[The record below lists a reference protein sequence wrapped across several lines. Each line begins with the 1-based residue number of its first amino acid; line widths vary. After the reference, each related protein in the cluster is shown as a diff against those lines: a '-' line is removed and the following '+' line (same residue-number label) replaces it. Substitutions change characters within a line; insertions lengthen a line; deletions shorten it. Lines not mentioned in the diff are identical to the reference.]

1 MISYFK
7 NERGMSLIE
16 LLATV
21 ALAGIVAALIFS
33 VMSTS
38 LRTTERISAESELR
52 DEADLIMSNFIESL
66 YKTKQSEISRHV
78 TAASSSYILL
88 KNNQK
93 IGFDRQ
99 DVLVTRPNTNHLDQ
113 TIQENL
119 KPINQKITIAS
130 PSTIEEVANGQ
141 YEIKLFLKHE
151 DFKEAIE
158 TRSRIGIIRDKSN

>member
-1 MISYFK
+1 MIRYLK
-7 NERGMSLIE
+7 DEKGMSLIE
-16 LLATV
+16 LLATI

-38 LRTTERISAESELR
+38 LKTTERVSAESELR

-66 YKTKQSEISRHV
+66 YKTKQSDISRQV
-78 TAASSSYILL
+78 TGSSTSYILL
-88 KNNQK
+88 KSNQK

-99 DVLVTRPNTNHLDQ
+99 DVLVTRPDTNNSDQ

-130 PSTIEEVANGQ
+130 HSTIQEVADGQ
-141 YEIKLFLKHE
+141 YEIKLFLKH
-151 DFKEAIE
+151 DGFKEPIE